1 VPGVTLPR
9 PVEVITLETIDAEI
23 DPLEAELE
31 AHGRPLPPPRYSGVL
46 GVYPH
51 RRDRWAGG

>member
-1 VPGVTLPR
+1 MPGVTLPR

-31 AHGRPLPPPRYSGVL
+31 AHGRPLPPPRYSAVFGGV
-46 GVYPH
+46 PP
-51 RRDRWAGG
+51 